1 MEVLEDRAAAEE
13 DTSGDRNETFGDAQ
27 SRAIGGPV
35 FTLEKSIFDNMKK
48 DFTDYGIKVFR
59 SQNKAIRDLKR
70 MHRPSFHGFRVWPS
84 SWLLIDYFKC
94 MPLARSSKILD
105 VGCGWG
111 LAGIYCVKN
120 HSSIVTCV
128 DRDPEVF
135 PYVRLHAKINNV
147 DITTLEKGFE
157 ELSGKQIKSHEIM
170 IGADICFWDEM
181 VEVLK
186 SLILRAFQFGIKTVI
201 IADPGRTPFES
212 LGRYFID
219 QGRGQVMNRE
229 VNHPHYFQGRL
240 LIIK

>member
-1 MEVLEDRAAAEE
+1 MEDRAEVEE
-13 DTSGDRNETFGDAQ
+13 DTNRDRNETYRDAQ
-27 SRAIGGPV
+27 GRAIRV
-35 FTLEKSIFDNMKK
+35 RFFIFEKPMFNNVKK
-48 DFTDYGIKVFR
+48 DFTDYGIRAFR
-59 SQNKAIRDLKR
+59 SRHKAIRDLKR
-70 MHRPSFHGFRVWPS
+70 LHRPSFHGFRIWPS
-84 SWLLIDYFKC
+84 SWLLIDYVKC
-94 MPLARSSKILD
+94 MPSAKSSKILD

-111 LAGIYCVKN
+111 LAGIYCAKN

-135 PYVRLHAKINNV
+135 PFVRLHAIINNV

-170 IGADICFWDEM
+170 IGSDICFANEM

-186 SLILRAFQFGIKTVI
+186 SLILRAFESGINTVI

-212 LGRYFID
+212 LGQYFID
-219 QGRGQVMNRE
+219 QGKGQVMNWE
-229 VNHPHYFQGRL
+229 VNHPHYIQGRL